1 MYNNK
6 KEFTI
11 SEASKITGFSN
22 HVLRYYEKE
31 FEIDVPRN
39 KSGHRYYTNLELE
52 KFLYIR
58 NLKENGFSNTQIKAV
73 LKSPEKIILN
83 NEIAASQIQ
92 ECELSTEKKNLSD
105 QNNDNREISLHKIKE
120 IISREIDD
128 GIKTLSQN
136 LIEEMQTV
144 FGDIKKNNEEYKN
157 NDKDALISENARL
170 RMKLKEKAYELA
182 ILKEKLKRLENSKKS
197 IFAKIFSNKKD

>member
-92 ECELSTEKKNLSD
+92 ECELSIEKKNLSD
-105 QNNDNREISLHKIKE
+105 RNNDNREISLHEIKE